1 MKKIQALF
9 CILFVWQLG
18 FSQTEY
24 KDYDSF
30 LLGNYYKNVS
40 KNSVLKVLELNN
52 KDEINHYLLRSTLS
66 SSGKS
71 KEIKVDNKTYFIQ
84 QSIGQE
90 SVIGTY
96 ANGDKL
102 IRQGF
107 IQGNFYENST
117 NSIKM
122 TELKANFYPNPVK
135 QSITVH
141 FDDIISHALYVSI
154 YDQAGKRVIYKKYPM
169 AQELLIDTQGLLQ
182 GSYFLKISSN
192 NKIFVGKLIKE

>member
-1 MKKIQALF
+1 MKKIQVLF
-9 CILFVWQLG
+9 CFLFVWQLG

-30 LLGNYYKNVS
+30 LLENYYKNES
-40 KNSVLKVLELNN
+40 KKLSLRVLHLEQRSEVNR
-52 KDEINHYLLRSTLS
+52 YLLRSTLS

-102 IRQGF
+102 IIQGF
-107 IQGNFYENST
+107 IQGDFYENST

-135 QSITVH
+135 QSITAH

-154 YDQAGKRVIYKKYPM
+154 YDQAGKRVIYKKYPVS
-169 AQELLIDTQGLLQ
+169 QQLSINTQGLLP